1 MAAGE
6 DKRAFAAGNASNN
19 QKRIFATN
27 AGRHLDGL
35 EIMIRLCVGLISY
48 FCLAF
53 LLAIAQ
59 PVSALAAANEQRLRI
74 LTWPGYADAD
84 VVQVFEQRTNSKVEV
99 TVVDS
104 DAVLWQK
111 VAQNT
116 KADEAFDVIAVNTAE
131 LQRYLR
137 AGLVQPIAAAA
148 LPNLASQLPRFR
160 DLRAIPGLVQGDEVY
175 GIPYAYAEMGLIYD
189 RQQVAEAPDS
199 IAALWDE
206 RYRGKVLAFDDGTH
220 NFSLAAQSLGQV
232 DPFQIADRDWPAV
245 VERLIALRR
254 NVLSFYSKPEESV
267 ELFRT
272 RHAALML
279 ANYGSQQWQLMRATG
294 ADVGYAIPKEGAL
307 AWLDCWAITRNA
319 RNKRLAEGWIN
330 YMLEA
335 GPSEV
340 LTGRHGLDSTT
351 RAAAHRR
358 ESDAL
363 IWLQPVEDVER
374 RVALWARIVSGD
386 RLGKVLA
393 P

>member
-1 MAAGE
+1 
-6 DKRAFAAGNASNN
+6 
-19 QKRIFATN
+19 
-27 AGRHLDGL
+27 
-35 EIMIRLCVGLISY
+35 MIRLCVGLISY

-53 LLAIAQ
+53 LLAVVL
-59 PVSALAAANEQRLRI
+59 PVSALAGANQQRLRV
-74 LTWPGYADAD
+74 LTWPGYADPD

-111 VAQNT
+111 VAQN
-116 KADEAFDVIAVNTAE
+116 ANIDEAFDVIAVNTAE
-131 LQRYLR
+131 LQRYIR
-137 AGLVQPIAAAA
+137 AELVLPIATAS
-148 LPNLASQLPRFR
+148 LPNLAVQLPRFR
-160 DLRAIPGLVQGDEVY
+160 DLRTIPGLVHGDKVY

-189 RQQVAEAPDS
+189 RRQVAEAPDS

-220 NFSLAAQSLGQV
+220 NFSLAALSMGRA
-232 DPFQIADRDWPAV
+232 DPFRIADQDWPAV
-245 VERLIALRR
+245 AERLIALRR
-254 NVLSFYSKPEESV
+254 NVLTFYSKPEESV

-272 RHAALML
+272 RNAALML
-279 ANYGSQQWQLMRATG
+279 ANYGSQQLQLMRATG

-307 AWLDCWAITRNA
+307 AWLDCWVITRNV

-330 YMLEA
+330 YMLES

-340 LTGRHGLDSTT
+340 LTRRHGLDSTT
-351 RAAAHRR
+351 RAAAHRQ

-374 RVALWARIVSGD
+374 RGELWKRIVSGD
-386 RLGKVLA
+386 RLGKVVA

>member
-1 MAAGE
+1 A
-6 DKRAFAAGNASNN
+6 
-19 QKRIFATN
+19 
-27 AGRHLDGL
+27 
-35 EIMIRLCVGLISY
+35 
-48 FCLAF
+48 
-53 LLAIAQ
+53 
-59 PVSALAAANEQRLRI
+59 
-74 LTWPGYADAD
+74 
-84 VVQVFEQRTNSKVEV
+84 
-99 TVVDS
+99 
-104 DAVLWQK
+104 
-111 VAQNT
+111 
-116 KADEAFDVIAVNTAE
+116 
-131 LQRYLR
+131 
-137 AGLVQPIAAAA
+137 
-148 LPNLASQLPRFR
+148 
-160 DLRAIPGLVQGDEVY
+160 
-175 GIPYAYAEMGLIYD
+175 
-189 RQQVAEAPDS
+189 
-199 IAALWDE
+199 
-206 RYRGKVLAFDDGTH
+206 
-220 NFSLAAQSLGQV
+220 
-232 DPFQIADRDWPAV
+232 DPFRIAGRDWPAI

-319 RNKRLAEGWIN
+319 RDKRLAEGWIN

-340 LTGRHGLDSTT
+340 LTRRHGLDSTT
-351 RAAAHRR
+351 RAAAHHR

-374 RVALWARIVSGD
+374 RGELWARIVSGD

>member
-53 LLAIAQ
+53 LPAIAQ

-160 DLRAIPGLVQGDEVY
+160 DLRAIPVW
-175 GIPYAYAEMGLIYD
+175 
-189 RQQVAEAPDS
+189 S
-199 IAALWDE
+199 
-206 RYRGKVLAFDDGTH
+206 KVMRFTA
-220 NFSLAAQSLGQV
+220 SLTPTPRWG
-232 DPFQIADRDWPAV
+232 
-245 VERLIALRR
+245 
-254 NVLSFYSKPEESV
+254 
-267 ELFRT
+267 
-272 RHAALML
+272 
-279 ANYGSQQWQLMRATG
+279 
-294 ADVGYAIPKEGAL
+294 
-307 AWLDCWAITRNA
+307 
-319 RNKRLAEGWIN
+319 
-330 YMLEA
+330 
-335 GPSEV
+335 
-340 LTGRHGLDSTT
+340 
-351 RAAAHRR
+351 
-358 ESDAL
+358 
-363 IWLQPVEDVER
+363 
-374 RVALWARIVSGD
+374 
-386 RLGKVLA
+386 
-393 P
+393 